1 VNARK
6 VIAAD
11 LGIESSRV
19 VIGRFTGGWLPDDV
33 NRFSARPSQHTEH
46 LRGPSAQRPISYRH
60 PRTGGIVPRRLP
72 REEHSLVLIEPWTG
86 LTETESPVERP

>member
-33 NRFSARPSQHTEH
+33 TR
-46 LRGPSAQRPISYRH
+46 
-60 PRTGGIVPRRLP
+60 PRRLP
-72 REEHSLVLIEPWTG
+72 REEHSLVLIEPWAG
-86 LTETESPVERP
+86 LTEAESPVERP